1 MGKWL
6 WRYPIE
12 HHTLWV
18 AVIWSKFGRD
28 SNCWDAV
35 HLPSTSHQSPWK
47 CISRF
52 LLLFHPSTKLSL
64 GCGSKIRFWI
74 DPWAGLL
81 PFSSSFPC
89 LFHLSSL
96 QGSTISSFISPDSSW
111 DLHFRLNPSDSE
123 LDELSS
129 LLNLPFEFPHLD
141 PFLFW
146 PFFYVLFLLRP
157 LFTSSGPFPYK
168 SNWFHPIPS
177 KGQAFLW
184 KLAWYQVPT
193 FDLVQSFNSHLTLFP
208 NVCSLCLSAVEI
220 ADICSF
226 VVNSLGDYGANFFNG
241 GLLLPRKGV
250 RPHLLLEI
258 VLVG

>member
-1 MGKWL
+1 ML
-6 WRYPIE
+6 SI
-12 HHTLWV
+12 
-18 AVIWSKFGRD
+18 
-28 SNCWDAV
+28 
-35 HLPSTSHQSPWK
+35 
-47 CISRF
+47 F
-52 LLLFHPSTKLSL
+52 LLPLTRALGNVFPDSYFFSILVLKLSL

-168 SNWFHPIPS
+168 SIWFHPIPS